1 MKKLIFALLVLVA
14 TGASAQNGITN
25 EFRFGQGEDSIR
37 CLEAISISSINVKNK
52 DFNTAYNAWKI
63 VFTEFPVARVDT
75 YINGIKILKM
85 TDEDFAAADK
95 AALIDAL
102 PGNKSLKEL
111 AMEAKDMVVG
121 EKNEEA
127 TEEAAE

>member
-1 MKKLIFALLVLVA
+1 M
-14 TGASAQNGITN
+14 NN
-25 EFRFGQGEDSIR
+25 
-37 CLEAISISSINVKNK
+37 
-52 DFNTAYNAWKI
+52 KI
-63 VFTEFPVARVDT
+63 VFGVLTILFNHYGVPSFLVKDVKRGVKSIIFGIITLGIIAIINFIKGI
-75 YINGIKILKM
+75 INGIKILKM